1 MYKTLTTLSAALVLC
16 ALSSQSQA
24 ALITFT
30 GGTVYRLNSTTETTN
45 NLVSWDNVDYYE
57 EGGFRIDFIPNSGSA
72 GFASHIG
79 NYYGAGNDVIHIH
92 WATGDFG
99 GVTAV
104 EITKIGGGAF
114 DINYFDLTSNTD
126 TGGSF
131 ASGNELAW
139 VEGFLAGNSIAGPF
153 LLPQEDWGFPAT
165 QVGLGAAFD
174 NVDMVRFYVTNTVD
188 CFGMDQ
194 FFIDEVPEPASLGL
208 FALAGCLALR
218 RRRSRC

>member
-1 MYKTLTTLSAALVLC
+1 MALQPRRH
-16 ALSSQSQA
+16 SSPLPAVRS
-24 ALITFT
+24 IGWTR
-30 GGTVYRLNSTTETTN
+30 RLRRPPTRVN
-45 NLVSWDNVDYYE
+45 WDNVDYYE
-57 EGGFRIDFIPNSGSA
+57 EAGFRIDFIPNTGSA
-72 GFASHIG
+72 GFASNIG
-79 NYYGAGNDVIHIH
+79 NYYGVGNDVIHIH

-104 EITKIGGGAF
+104 EITQINNQPF

-139 VEGFLAGNSIAGPF
+139 VEGFLGGNSVAGPF

-174 NVDMVRFYVTNTVD
+174 NVDMVRFYVTNAVD
-188 CFGMDQ
+188 CFGMDL
-194 FFIDEVPEPASLGL
+194 FYINEVPEPTSLGL
-208 FALAGCLALR
+208 LALAGGMVLGTR
-218 RRRSRC
+218 RMRR